1 MPMVHHFYILQ
12 KPLSC
17 FSLNYSLTSSQA
29 ELSELNIVKTALA
42 SSLMAIEVIEV
53 AGLRENRRYSA
64 VLSASNQFQFSIDN
78 PVRSEEI
85 SFGGWGTSGCG
96 LM

>member
-1 MPMVHHFYILQ
+1 M
-12 KPLSC
+12 
-17 FSLNYSLTSSQA
+17 YSNNH
-29 ELSELNIVKTALA
+29 LSETIVPVEV
-42 SSLMAIEVIEV
+42 SSVNGSEVIEV

-64 VLSASNQFQFSIDN
+64 VLSASNHFQFSIDN

-85 SFGGWGTSGCG
+85 SFGGWSTSGCG